1 MIDIVEKIFR
11 DCTTMFT
18 NYFKDAKIGI
28 KRKDQCSGVVHLSQE
43 NSNKSE
49 SLNAGVV
56 GIPMIV
62 LICCCYCCCNGGGF
76 TYCCAFDGVGGGGG
90 FTYCCT
96 FGSEV
101 LVPAAFRL
109 VAATAVVTVVGI
121 SFGVP
126 ITLLICCC
134 V

>member
-28 KRKDQCSGVVHLSQE
+28 KRKDQS
-43 NSNKSE
+43 
-49 SLNAGVV
+49 GVV

-109 VAATAVVTVVGI
+109 VGAV
-121 SFGVP
+121 
-126 ITLLICCC
+126 
-134 V
+134 